1 MKKSKGLFFFVVCL
15 FAFSVVMSGCGK
27 DTAGSN
33 SDSSGYPEM
42 TIKLSHVVAEDDPK
56 GQMAEKFK
64 GIVEDKSDGNITV
77 KVYPNGQLYG
87 DEDEIQA
94 LQSNNVQMLAPQT
107 TKLAGFDESM
117 ELFDIPFLFKDEDTL
132 YKFEDSDVGHDLL
145 AKLESDGIKGL
156 AFWPAGF
163 KHISTSKHEVKE
175 PSDLKGLKIR
185 THGGDILN
193 DAYKQFGAA
202 STKIAFNDVYQAL
215 QLGTIDGQENNLP
228 NIKSQSYDEVQ
239 DYLSLTNHTR
249 TEYGLIANK
258 QWWDDLNEDTRKL
271 LNEAIETATETGRKI
286 AAEEEDEALKDI
298 KKNGQMKIHELTDEE
313 HEKFVEA
320 LKPVVDKWSK
330 KMDPEIIDNI
340 LEMQK

>member
-1 MKKSKGLFFFVVCL
+1 MKKIKSTYLLVICL
-15 FAFSVVMSGCGK
+15 LVLSIVISGCGK
-27 DTAGSN
+27 DTAATENG
-33 SDSSGYPEM
+33 DGYPEM

-64 GIVEDKSDGNITV
+64 DIVEKKSDGNITV

-87 DEDEIQA
+87 DENEIQA
-94 LQSNNVQMLAPQT
+94 LQANNVQIIAPQT

-117 ELFDIPFLFKDEDTL
+117 ELFDIPFLFKDEDAL
-132 YKFEDSDVGHDLL
+132 YKFEDSDVGSDLL
-145 AKLESDGIKGL
+145 KKIESDGIKGL
-156 AFWPAGF
+156 AFWPNGF
-163 KHISTSKHEVKE
+163 KHITNSKREIKE

-193 DAYKQFGAA
+193 DSYKQFGAA

-215 QLGTIDGQENNLP
+215 QLGTIDGEENNLT

-249 TEYGLIANK
+249 TEYGLVSNK
-258 QWWDDLNEDTRKL
+258 GWWDGLDDKTQALVSEAVDEATEMGRKL
-271 LNEAIETATETGRKI
+271 
-286 AAEEEDEALKDI
+286 AEEESDQALKDI
-298 KKNGQMKIHELTDEE
+298 EDKGKMKVHELTDEE
-313 HEKFVEA
+313 HEKFVKA
-320 LKPVVDKWSK
+320 LQPVIDKWSE
-330 KMDPEIIDNI
+330 KMDPEIIDKI